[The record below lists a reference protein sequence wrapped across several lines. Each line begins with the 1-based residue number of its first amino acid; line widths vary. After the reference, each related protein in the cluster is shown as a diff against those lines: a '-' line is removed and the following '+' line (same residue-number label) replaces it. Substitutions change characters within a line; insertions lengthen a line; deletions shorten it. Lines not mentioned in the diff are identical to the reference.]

1 MVKWKK
7 ERDLKVVKDFKYD
20 FVDIQEFE
28 KHDCLSK
35 MRYSVVFFI
44 VLKAVLVYIADLYSM
59 TALLLNDT
67 WTSVK
72 PAISFSISKWIF
84 VGSILM
90 SFILLFLEMKKA
102 YTIVKSGDISFSFTN
117 KIAYRYYTLTS
128 YAHWCFF
135 QEIQDREKFFPD
147 KVAFHVFFEFK
158 GYKRLLLCD
167 GPRQIIN
174 AITVY
179 TILHDK
185 KFSKRLSDYGSVT
198 TRSSIAIMS
207 FTVAVF
213 AISVTILFC
222 SFLVYLPLLCKIRG
236 NLKEYC
242 CHIIDKRIGQLLEKQ
257 RKVRIADANKKGQH
271 QGPQPTIPTLDDN
284 YPPQYNDPPP
294 KAAFNFSEYP
304 PDKLNYNNA
313 TAADQQGYYVQNPN
327 IYQQQ
332 RDSTGV
338 NSSRDSSSAPVFQN
352 YNSSRRESISS
363 ATGPIYN
370 ERSISPGFN
379 PRQER
384 SVSPG
389 FNPRQERSNSP
400 GFNPRQERSNS
411 PGFNPRQYPA
421 PNSPPLIRQVNQP
434 PYMQQSSQQLY
445 QQRPPRIHNVAG
457 PQSSMSSP
465 IIRPQQPTST
475 PDSYYQGASAP
486 IPTIPNVSGQ
496 YNQGASA
503 PIPNFSGQ
511 YNQGASAPIPNISGH
526 YNQGASAPIP
536 NVPGQY
542 NYDPSLDYYNN
553 QTSQRQNM
561 AYGQAYLPEED
572 DEISQNNMYS
582 PQDQANFR
590 RYDNYNNA

>member
-135 QEIQDREKFFPD
+135 QEIQDREKVFPD
-147 KVAFHVFFEFK
+147 KVAFHVFFEF
-158 GYKRLLLCD
+158 
-167 GPRQIIN
+167 
-174 AITVY
+174 
-179 TILHDK
+179 
-185 KFSKRLSDYGSVT
+185 
-198 TRSSIAIMS
+198 
-207 FTVAVF
+207 
-213 AISVTILFC
+213 
-222 SFLVYLPLLCKIRG
+222 
-236 NLKEYC
+236 KEYC

-503 PIPNFSGQ
+503 PIQNFSGQ

>member
-7 ERDLKVVKDFKYD
+7 ERDLKVVKDFKYA
-20 FVDIQEFE
+20 FVDIEEFE

-84 VGSILM
+84 VGSIIM
-90 SFILLFLEMKKA
+90 SFILLFLEMRKA
-102 YTIVKSGDISFSFTN
+102 RTIVKSDDISFSFTN

-135 QEIQDREKFFPD
+135 QEIQDREKIFPD

-167 GPRQIIN
+167 GPRQVIN
-174 AITVY
+174 AITVF
-179 TILHDK
+179 TILRDK
-185 KFSKRLSDYGSVT
+185 KFSRHLSDYGTVT
-198 TRSSIAIMS
+198 TRTSIAIMS

-242 CHIIDKRIGQLLEKQ
+242 CHIIDKRVGQLLEKQ
-257 RKVRIADANKKGQH
+257 RKARIADANKKGQH
-271 QGPQPTIPTLDDN
+271 QGPQPTIPTLGDDN
-284 YPPQYNDPPP
+284 YLPQYNDQQP
-294 KAAFNFSEYP
+294 KSAFNVSEYP

-313 TAADQQGYYVQNPN
+313 TVADQQGYYVQNPN

-370 ERSISPGFN
+370 ERS
-379 PRQER
+379 
-384 SVSPG
+384 
-389 FNPRQERSNSP
+389 NSP

-421 PNSPPLIRQVNQP
+421 PISPPLIRQVNQP
-434 PYMQQSSQQLY
+434 PYMQQSSQQQIY
-445 QQRPPRIHNVAG
+445 QQRTPRIHNVAG

-503 PIPNFSGQ
+503 PIPNLSGQ
-511 YNQGASAPIPNISGH
+511 YNQGV
-526 YNQGASAPIP
+526 SAPIP
-536 NVPGQY
+536 NVPGHYNQGVSAPIPNASGQY

-553 QTSQRQNM
+553 RPNM
-561 AYGQAYLPEED
+561 AYGQAYLPEDD

-590 RYDNYNNA
+590 RYDNYSNA